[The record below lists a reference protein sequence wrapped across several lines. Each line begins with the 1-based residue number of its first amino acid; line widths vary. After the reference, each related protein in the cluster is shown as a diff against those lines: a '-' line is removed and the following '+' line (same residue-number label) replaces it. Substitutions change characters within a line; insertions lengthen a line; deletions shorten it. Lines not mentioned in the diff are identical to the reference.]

1 MILHEVI
8 KQIENDSRFIKLLQL
23 GVIPLSVLDKKVYY
37 ERYLQER
44 RKEGRMQ
51 SVANVSEEYN
61 IHVNTVRNAIKFMT
75 KD

>member
-37 ERYLQER
+37 ERFLQESL
-44 RKEGRMQ
+44 KNSKM
-51 SVANVSEEYN
+51 VAISNTSEEYN
-61 IHVNTVRNAIKFMT
+61 VCTQTIRRSIKLMT